1 MKLFNKYQS
10 RALQFALDLL
20 AQLQSTAL
28 STSQIQALA
37 QQWGLDYADQV
48 IQPLCRAGFLEQT
61 TDGYR
66 LTADG
71 TLPRLPLSAAE
82 RSTLAALLQI
92 PESQLFLEP
101 ALWEHLAALC
111 AGTPAPPSV
120 QRYAPAGGPLPQHPG
135 PEGFRTLLKAAQR
148 RWLIRYT
155 CYTRD
160 HQTVPRQAEALPW
173 KLEYSAYDRHWW
185 VILYDPGQARTIKAR
200 LDNLEEIRLLGPSGV
215 EDGEVEAAWTVC
227 WSRNRWCW
235 RSAGPGE
242 RWSGVFW
249 YWKTS
254 SLSGPVRSPRTA
266 FMSASGTTALTGAR
280 SSGGFCTWA
289 RASGSFPRRICVKLW
304 SLCWIRPWKHDFYR
318 K

>member
-10 RALQFALDLL
+10 RALQFVLDLL

-111 AGTPAPPSV
+111 AGTPAPPSSV
-120 QRYAPAGGPLPQHPG
+120 QRYAPAGEPLPQHRG

-155 CYTRD
+155 YYTRD

-173 KLEYSAYDRHWW
+173 KLEYSAYDRRWW
-185 VILYDPGQARTIKAR
+185 VILYDPGQSRTIKAR

-215 EDGEVEAAWTVC
+215 EDGEVEAAMDRLLEPEPVVLEVRRTRGTLERCFLVLENQLFERTRQVSEDC
-227 WSRNRWCW
+227 FYVSFRYYRFD
-235 RSAGPGE
+235 RSEILRRLLYLGPG
-242 RWSGVFW
+242 
-249 YWKTS
+249 
-254 SLSGPVRSPRTA
+254 VRLISPPDLRE
-266 FMSASGTTALTGAR
+266 ALVALLDQ
-280 SSGGFCTWA
+280 A
-289 RASGSFPRRICVKLW
+289 LEA
-304 SLCWIRPWKHDFYR
+304 
-318 K
+318 

>member
-20 AQLQSTAL
+20 SQLQSAAL
-28 STSQIQALA
+28 SSSQVQALA

-61 TDGYR
+61 ADGYR
-66 LTADG
+66 LTAEG
-71 TLPRLPLSAAE
+71 ALPRLPLSAAE

-101 ALWEHLAALC
+101 ALWERLAALC

-120 QRYAPAGGPLPQHPG
+120 QRYAPAGEPLPQHPG

-155 CYTRD
+155 YYSRD
-160 HQTVPRQAEALPW
+160 HQTIPRQAEALPW
-173 KLEYSAYDRHWW
+173 KLEYSAYDRRWW
-185 VILYDPGQARTIKAR
+185 VILYDPGQSRTIKAR

-215 EDGEVEAAWTVC
+215 EDGEVEAAMDRLLEPEPVVLEVRRTRGTLERCFLVLENQLFERTRQVSEDC
-227 WSRNRWCW
+227 FYVSFRYYRFDQSEIL
-235 RSAGPGE
+235 RRLLYLGPG
-242 RWSGVFW
+242 
-249 YWKTS
+249 
-254 SLSGPVRSPRTA
+254 VRLISPPDLRE
-266 FMSASGTTALTGAR
+266 ALVALLDQ
-280 SSGGFCTWA
+280 A
-289 RASGSFPRRICVKLW
+289 LEA
-304 SLCWIRPWKHDFYR
+304 
-318 K
+318 

>member
-10 RALQFALDLL
+10 RALQFVLDLL

-111 AGTPAPPSV
+111 AWTPAPPS
-120 QRYAPAGGPLPQHPG
+120 
-135 PEGFRTLLKAAQR
+135 AA
-148 RWLIRYT
+148 
-155 CYTRD
+155 
-160 HQTVPRQAEALPW
+160 
-173 KLEYSAYDRHWW
+173 
-185 VILYDPGQARTIKAR
+185 
-200 LDNLEEIRLLGPSGV
+200 
-215 EDGEVEAAWTVC
+215 
-227 WSRNRWCW
+227 
-235 RSAGPGE
+235 
-242 RWSGVFW
+242 
-249 YWKTS
+249 
-254 SLSGPVRSPRTA
+254 
-266 FMSASGTTALTGAR
+266 
-280 SSGGFCTWA
+280 
-289 RASGSFPRRICVKLW
+289 
-304 SLCWIRPWKHDFYR
+304 
-318 K
+318 

>member
-10 RALQFALDLL
+10 RALQFVLDLL

-111 AGTPAPPSV
+111 AGTPAPPSSV
-120 QRYAPAGGPLPQHPG
+120 QRYAPAGEPLPQHPG

-155 CYTRD
+155 YYTRD

-173 KLEYSAYDRHWW
+173 KLEYSAYDRRWW
-185 VILYDPGQARTIKAR
+185 VILYDPGQSRTIKAR

-215 EDGEVEAAWTVC
+215 EDGEVEAAMDRLLEPEPVVLEVRRTRGTLERCFLVLENQLFERTRQVSEDC
-227 WSRNRWCW
+227 FYVSFRYYRFD
-235 RSAGPGE
+235 RSEILRRLLYLGPG
-242 RWSGVFW
+242 
-249 YWKTS
+249 
-254 SLSGPVRSPRTA
+254 VRLISPPDLRE
-266 FMSASGTTALTGAR
+266 ALVALLDQ
-280 SSGGFCTWA
+280 A
-289 RASGSFPRRICVKLW
+289 LEA
-304 SLCWIRPWKHDFYR
+304 
-318 K
+318 

>member
-10 RALQFALDLL
+10 RALQFVLDLL

-101 ALWEHLAALC
+101 ALWGHLAALC
-111 AGTPAPPSV
+111 AGTPAPPSSV
-120 QRYAPAGGPLPQHPG
+120 QRYAPAGEPLPQHPG

-155 CYTRD
+155 YYTRD

-173 KLEYSAYDRHWW
+173 KLEYSAYDRRWW
-185 VILYDPGQARTIKAR
+185 VILYDPGQSRTIKAR

-215 EDGEVEAAWTVC
+215 EDGEVEAAMDRLLEPEPVVLEVRRTRGTLERCFLVLENQLFERTRQVSEDC
-227 WSRNRWCW
+227 FYVSFRYYRFD
-235 RSAGPGE
+235 RSEILRRLLYLGPG
-242 RWSGVFW
+242 
-249 YWKTS
+249 
-254 SLSGPVRSPRTA
+254 VRLISPPDLRE
-266 FMSASGTTALTGAR
+266 ALVALLDQ
-280 SSGGFCTWA
+280 A
-289 RASGSFPRRICVKLW
+289 LEA
-304 SLCWIRPWKHDFYR
+304 
-318 K
+318 

>member
-10 RALQFALDLL
+10 RALQFVLDLL

-120 QRYAPAGGPLPQHPG
+120 QRYAPAGEPLPQHPG

-155 CYTRD
+155 YYTRD

-173 KLEYSAYDRHWW
+173 KLEYSAYDRRWW
-185 VILYDPGQARTIKAR
+185 VILYDPGQSRTIKAR

-215 EDGEVEAAWTVC
+215 EDGEVEAAMDRLLEPEPVVLEVRRT
-227 WSRNRWCW
+227 R
-235 RSAGPGE
+235 GTLE
-242 RWSGVFW
+242 RCFLVLENQLFE
-249 YWKTS
+249 
-254 SLSGPVRSPRTA
+254 RTRQVSEDC
-266 FMSASGTTALTGAR
+266 FYV
-280 SSGGFCTWA
+280 
-289 RASGSFPRRICVKLW
+289 SFR
-304 SLCWIRPWKHDFYR
+304 
-318 K
+318 

>member
-71 TLPRLPLSAAE
+71 TLPRLPLSAAA

-120 QRYAPAGGPLPQHPG
+120 QRYAPAGEPLPQHPG

-155 CYTRD
+155 YYTRD

-173 KLEYSAYDRHWW
+173 KLEYSAYDRRWW
-185 VILYDPGQARTIKAR
+185 ARTIKAR

-215 EDGEVEAAWTVC
+215 EDGEVEAAMDRLLEPEPVVLEVRRTRGTLERCFLVLENQLFERTRQVSEDC
-227 WSRNRWCW
+227 FYVSFRYYRFD
-235 RSAGPGE
+235 RSEILRRLLYLGPG
-242 RWSGVFW
+242 
-249 YWKTS
+249 
-254 SLSGPVRSPRTA
+254 VRLISPPDLRE
-266 FMSASGTTALTGAR
+266 ALVALLDQ
-280 SSGGFCTWA
+280 A
-289 RASGSFPRRICVKLW
+289 LEA
-304 SLCWIRPWKHDFYR
+304 
-318 K
+318 

>member
-20 AQLQSTAL
+20 SQLQSAAL
-28 STSQIQALA
+28 SSGQVQALA

-61 TDGYR
+61 ADGYR
-66 LTADG
+66 LTAEG
-71 TLPRLPLSAAE
+71 ALPRLPLSAAE

-101 ALWEHLAALC
+101 ALWERLAALC

-120 QRYAPAGGPLPQHPG
+120 QRYAPAGEPLPQHPG

-155 CYTRD
+155 YYSRD
-160 HQTVPRQAEALPW
+160 HQTIPRQAEALPW
-173 KLEYSAYDRHWW
+173 KLEY
-185 VILYDPGQARTIKAR
+185 TIKAR

-215 EDGEVEAAWTVC
+215 EDGEVEAAMDRLLEPEPVVLEVRRTRGTLERCFLVLENQLFERTRQVSEDC
-227 WSRNRWCW
+227 FYVSFRYYRFD
-235 RSAGPGE
+235 RSEILRRLLYLGPG
-242 RWSGVFW
+242 
-249 YWKTS
+249 
-254 SLSGPVRSPRTA
+254 VRLISPPDLRQ
-266 FMSASGTTALTGAR
+266 ALIALLDQ
-280 SSGGFCTWA
+280 A
-289 RASGSFPRRICVKLW
+289 LDA
-304 SLCWIRPWKHDFYR
+304 
-318 K
+318 

>member
-20 AQLQSTAL
+20 SQLQSAAL
-28 STSQIQALA
+28 SSSQVQTLA

-61 TDGYR
+61 ADGYR
-66 LTADG
+66 LTAEDA
-71 TLPRLPLSAAE
+71 LPRLPLSAAE

-101 ALWEHLAALC
+101 ALWERLAALC

-120 QRYAPAGGPLPQHPG
+120 QRYAPAGEPLPQHPG

-155 CYTRD
+155 YYSRD
-160 HQTVPRQAEALPW
+160 HQTIPRQAEALPW
-173 KLEYSAYDRHWW
+173 KLEYSAYDRRWW
-185 VILYDPGQARTIKAR
+185 VILYDPGQSRTIKAR

-215 EDGEVEAAWTVC
+215 EDGEVEAAMDRLLEPEPVVLEVRRTRGTLERCFLVLENQLFERTRQVSEDC
-227 WSRNRWCW
+227 FYVSFRYYRFD
-235 RSAGPGE
+235 RSEILRRLLYLGPG
-242 RWSGVFW
+242 
-249 YWKTS
+249 
-254 SLSGPVRSPRTA
+254 VRLISPPDLRQ
-266 FMSASGTTALTGAR
+266 ALIALLDQ
-280 SSGGFCTWA
+280 A
-289 RASGSFPRRICVKLW
+289 LDA
-304 SLCWIRPWKHDFYR
+304 
-318 K
+318 